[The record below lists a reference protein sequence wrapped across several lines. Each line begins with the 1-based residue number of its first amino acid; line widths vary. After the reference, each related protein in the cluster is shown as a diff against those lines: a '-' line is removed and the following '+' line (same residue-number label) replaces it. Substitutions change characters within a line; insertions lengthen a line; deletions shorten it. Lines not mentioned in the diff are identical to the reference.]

1 MFCSLFLNDIFIYHH
16 YKRFN
21 GECMGYWGLHDLLLY
36 NIYVYAKKEHDRDLL
51 EIFSIFRRRLLSKV
65 LLMMFEAKGEA
76 IDVDGV
82 SNEEYIA
89 KIAEEFKTVVNRVG
103 LLFNFEAIKE
113 TLNELYRRRSK

>member
-1 MFCSLFLNDIFIYHH
+1 
-16 YKRFN
+16 
-21 GECMGYWGLHDLLLY
+21 MGYWGLHDLLLY

-76 IDVDGV
+76 ITVDGI

-113 TLNELYRRRSK
+113 TLNELYRRRSE